1 MFASR
6 SCSSLRGK
14 IPCVSCQARQLSPWH
29 VVSPMNRQ
37 HCAIHICGLHRRL
50 LQTSTSKLPSTKQV
64 PTHKHKFFPEESL
77 LPFSAFLTDSF
88 QRQHNYL
95 RISLTERCNLRCQY
109 CMPEEGVS
117 LTPSDRLLSTDEI
130 LRLAKLFVS
139 EGVDKIRLTGGEP
152 LVRKDIVDI
161 VAGLRELEGLK
172 HIAMTTNG
180 VTLAR
185 RLPALKAAGLDLIN
199 ISIDTLVPQKFEFIS
214 RRKGWHLVMKGIE
227 AALDLGYD
235 PVKLN
240 CVVMRGLNED
250 ELCDFVALTE
260 HKALDVR
267 FIEYMPFDGNRWND
281 KKLFTKEEMVHT
293 IQERWPDFGPA
304 ENMPNDTSVAYRVPG
319 FTGQVGIIASMSKP
333 FCGSCN
339 RLRLTA
345 DGNLKVCLFG
355 SSEVSLRDAMREGKS
370 DEELLHIVGAA
381 VGRKK
386 KQHAGMFKIARMQ
399 NRPMILIDLSP
410 KEIVPTVTSFKF
422 NQINLALRKLCQGM
436 RTSTRSL
443 FSNCHDPSGVLQA
456 ACFHTSQ
463 TKKTEEGDS
472 ISDPGQVSARL
483 THVDH
488 SGRAEMVDV
497 SGKDV
502 TVREA
507 AASGRIRLGREA
519 FRLVRENKMAKGDVL
534 RVAQLAGIMAAKQTS
549 ALIPLC
555 HNIPIQKVDVQL
567 SLEAESSSVHIT
579 SRAKSVGRTGVE
591 MEALTAVSVAA
602 LTVYD
607 MCKAVSHEMTI
618 DGVRL
623 EAKTGGQRGD
633 FHRDTRNG
641 KEPIA
646 MTSEKST

>member
-6 SCSSLRGK
+6 SCSSLLGK

-37 HCAIHICGLHRRL
+37 HCPVHICGLHQRL

-64 PTHKHKFFPEESL
+64 TTPKHKFFPEDSL

-117 LTPSDRLLSTDEI
+117 LTPRERLLSTDEI

-214 RRKGWHLVMKGIE
+214 RRKGWHLVMQGIE

-260 HKALDVR
+260 HK
-267 FIEYMPFDGNRWND
+267 
-281 KKLFTKEEMVHT
+281 
-293 IQERWPDFGPA
+293 
-304 ENMPNDTSVAYRVPG
+304 
-319 FTGQVGIIASMSKP
+319 
-333 FCGSCN
+333 
-339 RLRLTA
+339 
-345 DGNLKVCLFG
+345 
-355 SSEVSLRDAMREGKS
+355 
-370 DEELLHIVGAA
+370 
-381 VGRKK
+381 
-386 KQHAGMFKIARMQ
+386 
-399 NRPMILIDLSP
+399 
-410 KEIVPTVTSFKF
+410 
-422 NQINLALRKLCQGM
+422 
-436 RTSTRSL
+436 
-443 FSNCHDPSGVLQA
+443 
-456 ACFHTSQ
+456 
-463 TKKTEEGDS
+463 
-472 ISDPGQVSARL
+472 
-483 THVDH
+483 
-488 SGRAEMVDV
+488 
-497 SGKDV
+497 
-502 TVREA
+502 
-507 AASGRIRLGREA
+507 
-519 FRLVRENKMAKGDVL
+519 
-534 RVAQLAGIMAAKQTS
+534 
-549 ALIPLC
+549 
-555 HNIPIQKVDVQL
+555 
-567 SLEAESSSVHIT
+567 
-579 SRAKSVGRTGVE
+579 
-591 MEALTAVSVAA
+591 
-602 LTVYD
+602 
-607 MCKAVSHEMTI
+607 
-618 DGVRL
+618 
-623 EAKTGGQRGD
+623 
-633 FHRDTRNG
+633 
-641 KEPIA
+641 
-646 MTSEKST
+646 